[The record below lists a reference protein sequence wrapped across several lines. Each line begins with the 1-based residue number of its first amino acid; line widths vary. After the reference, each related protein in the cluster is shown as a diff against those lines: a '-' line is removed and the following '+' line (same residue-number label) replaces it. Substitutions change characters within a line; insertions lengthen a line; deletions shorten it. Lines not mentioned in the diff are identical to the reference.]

1 MLERE
6 LEDYRA
12 MWNTHVI
19 RPSRMSACPSGRP
32 DDMFDCLVSN
42 AIAFPRKVKAF
53 CAGGNDCRQPVANQ
67 TLLYAEQN
75 IAQRPGPYF
84 DQNLYNSCSIIT
96 WNKFHLCVT
105 SSLAVNTCTNIYKH
119 LVNFLPF

>member
-1 MLERE
+1 MLLGQAGCQHAPVEGQTIC
-6 LEDYRA
+6 LTCH
-12 MWNTHVI
+12 N
-19 RPSRMSACPSGRP
+19 
-32 DDMFDCLVSN
+32 CLVSN

-53 CAGGNDCRQPVANQ
+53 CAGGSDCRQPVANQ

-84 DQNLYNSCSIIT
+84 DQNFYNSCSIIT